1 MATGIYRSP
10 DTMDAAARTLAA
22 RARAGV
28 IPVAGPPQPGRRAA
42 NVVGQAPVAPIAY
55 RPVLGPTYTPT
66 FSRTGPSADAL
77 EGAALA
83 RSRSAGVP
91 DLSSVTPEQWA
102 ALGRLGGQTG
112 TGMGTG
118 AGTGAGT
125 GGTPNIPA
133 TTQPVQDIF
142 GDLLNEFGRIRASE
156 EAKIRE
162 AGTNLATALGQIDP
176 MAAYRWNPA
185 NITIPQA
192 STAGYVQAIGGSPE
206 QAAAVQRLGQELMA
220 ASQAD
225 IGQYASGVQQA
236 ITNQRLAQQAVGQT
250 MTADALNRL
259 ALESM
264 AAQMGIKSAQAAE
277 SKADRDLALKLALE
291 YGKMNPSG
299 TVTAPQIPLTSVT
312 LPNGQV
318 IQIPSNYFQS

>member
-1 MATGIYRSP
+1 MATGVFRP
-10 DTMDAAARTLAA
+10 DTADAAARTRAA
-22 RARAGV
+22 QARAGV

-83 RSRSAGVP
+83 RSRAAGVP
-91 DLSSVTPEQWA
+91 DLSSITADQWA

-112 TGMGTG
+112 TGTG
-118 AGTGAGT
+118 GDGGSTGGST
-125 GGTPNIPA
+125 GGTPNIP
-133 TTQPVQDIF
+133 TVPQQDIF

-162 AGTNLATALGQIDP
+162 AGANLATALGQIDP

-185 NITIPQA
+185 TITIPEAATVRYLQ
-192 STAGYVQAIGGSPE
+192 SIGASPE
-206 QAAAVQRLGQELMA
+206 QAQAVQQLGQELMG

-225 IGQYASGVQQA
+225 IGQYAAGVQQA

>member
-1 MATGIYRSP
+1 MATGVFRP
-10 DTMDAAARTLAA
+10 DTADAAARARAA
-22 RARAGV
+22 QARAGV
-28 IPVAGPPQPGRRAA
+28 IPVAGPPQPGRRAV

-83 RSRSAGVP
+83 RSRRSAVTP

-112 TGMGTG
+112 TGTG
-118 AGTGAGT
+118 GGGGSTGGST

-133 TTQPVQDIF
+133 VPQQDIF

-162 AGTNLATALGQIDP
+162 AGTSLATALSQIDP

-185 NITIPQA
+185 TITIPEAATVRYLQ
-192 STAGYVQAIGGSPE
+192 SIGASPE
-206 QAAAVQRLGQELMA
+206 QAQAVQQLGQELMG

-225 IGQYASGVQQA
+225 IGQYAAGVQQA

-318 IQIPSNYFQS
+318 VQIPSNYFQS